1 MLTRDAPGDRRLGL
15 TLAEVIVVLAI
26 LGIAAAAVGRIG
38 MRQQTHY
45 RDFADRL
52 LSRSRLRE
60 GSTLLSAELRSISPA
75 AGDLYAGEMRDA
87 SVAFRATVGSFVLCA
102 PAVGGA
108 TVIDVV
114 DALADLDS
122 AITVDPPSVG
132 DSLWLYDS
140 GPTTATVDDRWMP
153 TLIDATSH
161 VTRACASDPPTTS
174 RRVARLSLTAPLPVS
189 TRTAPH
195 APVRIFRHVRYAL
208 YASSDSRWYLGFS
221 DCRPIVRTPAC
232 SPLQP
237 ISGPYAPHRPTQPA
251 RSGLVLSYLDR
262 HGIQTDDPLAVS
274 RIDIVLRAQPDVTG
288 RVPWDAVERQT
299 ILLRNAIQ

>member
-1 MLTRDAPGDRRLGL
+1 
-15 TLAEVIVVLAI
+15 VVLAI

-38 MRQQTHY
+38 VRQQTHY
-45 RDFADRL
+45 RDFAERL
-52 LSRSRLRE
+52 LARSRLRE
-60 GSTLLSAELRSISPA
+60 GSTLLSAELRGISPA

-108 TVIDVV
+108 TVIDVI
-114 DALADLDS
+114 DAIADPDPS
-122 AITVDPPSVG
+122 ITIDPPSVG

-140 GPTTATVDDRWMP
+140 GPTSAAADDRWIP
-153 TLIDATSH
+153 ILIDAVSY
-161 VTRACASDPPTTS
+161 VTRACASDPPAIS
-174 RRVARLSLTAPLPVS
+174 RHVARLSLTAPLAVS

-195 APVRIFRHVRYAL
+195 APVRIFRRVRYAL
-208 YASSDSRWYLGFS
+208 YASSDSHWYLGFS

-237 ISGPYAPHRPTQPA
+237 ISGPYQPHRPAQRA

-262 HGIQTDDPLAVS
+262 HGFPTDDPLAVS
-274 RIDIVLRAQPDVTG
+274 RIDIVLRAQPDATG
-288 RVPWDAVERQT
+288 RAAWDAVERQT
-299 ILLRNAIQ
+299 IPLRNAIQ